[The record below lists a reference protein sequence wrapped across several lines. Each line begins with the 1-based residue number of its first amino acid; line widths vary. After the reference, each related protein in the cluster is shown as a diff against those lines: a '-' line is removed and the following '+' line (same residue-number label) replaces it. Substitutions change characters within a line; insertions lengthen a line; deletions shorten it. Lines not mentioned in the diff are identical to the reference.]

1 MRKTTILSIAAFL
14 LPATTRAQLVVDYID
29 NRVCIGTEAE
39 NFVPRLMVGD
49 HSLFEG
55 NSISIGL
62 AATPEVKITPEKAAV
77 LAQVF
82 RTDLLTQPGST
93 RAGEASKRVSTVYA
107 WRTEEIGRQSALF

>member
-1 MRKTTILSIAAFL
+1 MKKGLILFGWLTIVACQNNVEEMTSFTSEEGVSRIAKNM
-14 LPATTRAQLVVDYID
+14 T
-29 NRVCIGTEAE
+29 
-39 NFVPRLMVGD
+39 
-49 HSLFEG
+49 
-55 NSISIGL
+55 
-62 AATPEVKITPEKAAV
+62 ITPEKAAV